1 MPILT
6 QEHDLTRVAW
16 SEYAERLQGLE
27 GAEYERAE
35 AEAWDTLQ
43 DALAAASEGSPL
55 PSEPIE

>member
-6 QEHDLTRVAW
+6 QEAELSRVAW

-27 GAEYERAE
+27 GASYERAE
-35 AEAWDTLQ
+35 AEAVGH
-43 DALAAASEGSPL
+43 AAGRAGRASEGSPL